1 MAVEHHPLSA
11 LEAVF
16 LDTETTGLDPA
27 KVRVLQIG
35 GVILKHGTLLD
46 TPVFERKINPGVPIP
61 PETTRIHGIH
71 AGMLTDA
78 PDFRAIYREFAEF
91 CADRVIIGHNIGFDL
106 AVLQRECAIAKVKPF
121 WNHILDTR
129 LLGEIC
135 YPRLSGFSLDKLAS
149 YLHVGVDNRHDAL
162 ADATLTARVFIA
174 MIPALKEHGIR
185 TLVEA
190 ETACRRLTAV
200 LEDYN
205 RAGWTEPVR
214 PKAGP
219 ESILGRIDAFPFRHR
234 VRDVAAMPPIHV
246 APDTAF
252 GDAVALMADK
262 GISSVFVSATAEG
275 LTPPVGIVTE
285 RDVIRHIGRKGAAGL
300 TDRVGDMASRPLM
313 TVPIDAFVYRAIG
326 RMEQHHIRHLGVV
339 DEDGAMVG
347 ALSARDLLRLRSSDA
362 LALGDAVDSAA
373 SIPELATAWARMPK
387 VARRLVEEGITAR
400 EIAAVISREIGA
412 LTRRAAMDAE
422 KQMIDEGRG
431 PPPAAYATLILGS
444 GGRGESMLVPDQDN
458 ATVFA
463 NGPDDDGALGWFVEH
478 GQRMNRILDD
488 IGIPLCKGKVMAGNL
503 SWNGPLSLWRDRVR
517 SWTETTSPE
526 DLLSVDIFFDCRLV
540 HGNPQLAQQL
550 RQDALTMAEAARPMV
565 KLLADQMANWS
576 PPIGLFG
583 RLQAE
588 NNRLDLKKGGLFP
601 IVAASRCLALSH
613 GIAHRATADRISALR
628 ELKIGADQDLEAMEK
643 GLAFLMD
650 LILDQQIHDISG
662 GLKPGTF
669 VDISRLSR
677 HQIAELKEVLAS
689 LKNVSTMVHDLLFS
703 RGH

>member
-1 MAVEHHPLSA
+1 MAVEHHPLSV
-11 LEAVF
+11 LEAVVI
-16 LDTETTGLDPA
+16 DTETTGLDPA
-27 KVRVLQIG
+27 KVRILQIG
-35 GVILKHGTLLD
+35 AVILRHGMLLD
-46 TPVFERKINPGVPIP
+46 RPVFDRKLNPGVPIP
-61 PETTRIHGIH
+61 PETSKIHGLY
-71 AGMLTDA
+71 AADVAEA
-78 PDFRAIYREFAEF
+78 PKFGAVHRDLAEF
-91 CADRVIIGHNIGFDL
+91 VGDKVLLGHNIGFDL
-106 AVLQRECAIAKVKPF
+106 AVLERESALAGVKPF
-121 WNHILDTR
+121 WNHVLDTR

-135 YPRLSGFSLDKLAS
+135 FHHLGGFTLDKLAAH
-149 YLHVGVDNRHDAL
+149 LNIAVDNRHDAL
-162 ADATLTARVFIA
+162 ADATLTARVFVA

-185 TLVEA
+185 TLIEA

-200 LEDYN
+200 LDDYN

-219 ESILGRIDAFPFRHR
+219 ESILGRIDAYPFRHR
-234 VRDVAAMPPIHV
+234 VSDVAAMPPIYV
-246 APDTAF
+246 APDTRF
-252 GDAVALMADK
+252 GAAVALMAEK

-285 RDVIRHIGRKGAAGL
+285 RDVIRHIGRRGSAGL
-300 TDRVGDMASRPLM
+300 DDRVGEMASRPLL
-313 TVPIDAFVYRAIG
+313 TVPKDAFVYRAIG

-362 LALGDAVDSAA
+362 LALGDAVDGAA
-373 SIPELATAWARMPK
+373 SVPELATAWARMPK

-400 EIAAVISREIGA
+400 EVAAVISREIGA

-422 KQMIDEGRG
+422 KLMLDEGRG
-431 PPPAAYATLILGS
+431 PPPAVYATLILGS
-444 GGRGESMLVPDQDN
+444 GGRGESLLVPDQDN

-463 NGPDDDGALGWFVEH
+463 ESADDDGALDWFIAH

-503 SWNGPLSLWRDRVR
+503 SWNGSLGLWRERVR

-540 HGNPQLAQQL
+540 HGDAPLAQQL
-550 RQDALTMAEAARPMV
+550 RQDSLQMAGDARPMV

-576 PPIGLFG
+576 PPIGMFG
-583 RLQAE
+583 RLQTE

-601 IVAASRCLALSH
+601 IVSAARCLALSH
-613 GIAHRATADRISALR
+613 GIAHRSTADRIAALR
-628 ELKIGADQDLEAMEK
+628 EQKIGADQDLEAMEK
-643 GLAFLMD
+643 GLGFLMD
-650 LILDQQIHDISG
+650 LILDQQIHDISSG
-662 GLKPGTF
+662 QKPGAY
-669 VDISRLSR
+669 VDTARLSR

-689 LKNVSTMVHDLLFS
+689 LKSVSAMVHDLLFS